1 MTTERL
7 LGLAMMNIHYEKPT
21 MLWFSFLRKD
31 TEESFLL
38 IPCSTKHKIEN
49 SEINAVYFYHS
60 FTNAN
65 LHSCFT
71 AFSDILMQK
80 EWHFHFKK

>member
-1 MTTERL
+1 M
-7 LGLAMMNIHYEKPT
+7 
-21 MLWFSFLRKD
+21 
-31 TEESFLL
+31 
-38 IPCSTKHKIEN
+38 KHKIEN